1 MGELTKVASAYIV
14 AITIAFIVIFYALMR
29 QRKIMHKNKFKYDL
43 RTVRFEIEPIRD
55 ESWRL
60 NFYSGKLLHSEIVTE
75 ADVMNDRGYFYKSF
89 VKWCEEESD
98 ETKG

>member
-1 MGELTKVASAYIV
+1 MWELTKIASVYIV
-14 AITIAFIVIFYALMR
+14 VITIAFVVIFYAFLR
-29 QRKIMHKNKFKYDL
+29 QRDTMKKNKFKYDL

-75 ADVMNDRGYFYKSF
+75 ADVANDRGYFYKSF
-89 VKWCEEESD
+89 VKWCEEES
-98 ETKG
+98 K

>member
-1 MGELTKVASAYIV
+1 MELTKIASVYIV
-14 AITIAFIVIFYALMR
+14 VITIAFIVVFLMFLR
-29 QRKIMHKNKFKYDL
+29 QRKIMHKNKCKYDL

-75 ADVMNDRGYFYKSF
+75 ADVVNDRGYFYKAF

-98 ETKG
+98 EKKG

>member
-1 MGELTKVASAYIV
+1 MNNLPKLASVYIV
-14 AITIAFIVIFYALMR
+14 VISIAFIVIFYGFMR
-29 QRKIMHKNKFKYDL
+29 QREEMRKNKFKYDL

-75 ADVMNDRGYFYKSF
+75 ADVANDRGYFYKAF
-89 VKWCEEESD
+89 VKWCEEES
-98 ETKG
+98 K